1 MAEPEDD
8 VPGVPEWVVTYGDM
22 MSLLLTFFIMLVSM
36 SELKSDSG
44 KTRAALDAIRQVFGP
59 TEGKFGAPGTSDQTT
74 SNKGERASLGKR
86 SEGGIDVAARESE
99 GPAGAHDAVERINSG
114 TIATLGGPARFG
126 RFDATL
132 NEELKKNLVLIA
144 NVIRRKPHQIV
155 VRGHA
160 SPEPMPSNEEI
171 ISTAI
176 GAPMSLSDSFH
187 QTKLHTIN
195 GFEIHDSFDL
205 SFARAKAVAEFL
217 VSRGIPRERILVSA
231 AGHTEQRVKTS
242 HDKNRYLNRR
252 VDVFLIDSYI
262 VRPQN
267 GNSSRGT
274 K

>member
-8 VPGVPEWVVTYGDM
+8 VPGVPEWIVTYGDM

-44 KTRAALDAIRQVFGP
+44 KTRAAMDAIRQAFGP
-59 TEGKFGAPGTSDQTT
+59 TEGKLGAPGRSKQETS
-74 SNKGERASLGKR
+74 SKGERASSGKR
-86 SEGGIDVAARESE
+86 SEGGIDKAARQSK

-126 RFDATL
+126 QFDATL
-132 NEELKKNLVLIA
+132 NEELKKYLVLIA

-160 SPEPMPSNEEI
+160 SPEPIPSNAEI
-171 ISTAI
+171 ISAAI
-176 GAPMSLSDSFH
+176 GAPISLSGSLTGTRL
-187 QTKLHTIN
+187 QTIN

-205 SFARAKAVAEFL
+205 SFARARAVAEFL
-217 VSRGIPRERILVSA
+217 VSRNIPRERILMSA
-231 AGHTEQRVKTS
+231 VGHTEQRVITS
-242 HDKNRYLNRR
+242 HDKNRFLNRR

-262 VRPQN
+262 VRPQR
-267 GNSSRGT
+267 GKSSRGT